1 MRINAALCCAVFKQ
15 HNKGDTKVDKNPVS
29 LNNQKTLLQRA
40 WISFR
45 RTKILY
51 LMLMPAVLFTI
62 IFSYIPMGGVI
73 IAFKDYKY
81 NLGIIGSPW
90 VGLQNF
96 KYFVTSGKM
105 WLLTRNTLAYN
116 LMFMA
121 ADTIFQIFM
130 AILISEMCTKY
141 YKRVLQ
147 SVMMLPHFLSW
158 VIIGGLAYSI
168 LNYEFGTLNMILT
181 NMGLDRVDV
190 YNNSGVWKGIFLF
203 VRLWQGTGYGMIF
216 YLAAITGINPELYEA
231 AYLDGCGLIKRIR
244 YVTLPM
250 ILPTVCIL
258 ILLGLGGIL
267 KGNMDMYYQLVGDN
281 ANLYD
286 ATDVIDTY
294 VFRSLTKL
302 KDYTVTTAA
311 GLYQQVIGF
320 ILVITVNMI
329 VKRIDPDSAIF

>member
-1 MRINAALCCAVFKQ
+1 MDESRITTNRK
-15 HNKGDTKVDKNPVS
+15 S
-29 LNNQKTLLQRA
+29 LLQRA
-40 WISFR
+40 WISFK
-45 RTKILY
+45 RTKTLY
-51 LMLMPAVLFTI
+51 LMILPAVLITI
-62 IFSYIPMGGVI
+62 ILAYIPMGGVI

-81 NLGIIGSPW
+81 NLGILGSPW

-121 ADTIFQIFM
+121 ADTVFQIFM
-130 AILISEMCTKY
+130 AILITEMCTKY
-141 YKRVLQ
+141 YKRCLQ
-147 SVMMLPHFLSW
+147 SIMMLPHFLSW

-168 LNYEFGTLNMILT
+168 LNYEFGTLNMVLT
-181 NMGLDRVDV
+181 NMGLDRLDV
-190 YNNSGVWKGIFLF
+190 YNNAGVWRWIFLF
-203 VRLWQGTGYGMIF
+203 IRLWQGTGYGMIF

-258 ILLGLGGIL
+258 ILLNLGGIL
-267 KGNMDMYYQLVGDN
+267 KGNMDMFYQLVGDN
-281 ANLYD
+281 SNLYD

-302 KDYTVTTAA
+302 KDYTITTAA

-320 ILVITVNMI
+320 VLVITVNLI
-329 VKRIDPDSAIF
+329 VKRIDADSAIF

>member
-1 MRINAALCCAVFKQ
+1 MDESRITTNRR
-15 HNKGDTKVDKNPVS
+15 PM
-29 LNNQKTLLQRA
+29 LQRA
-40 WISFR
+40 WISFK
-45 RTKILY
+45 RTKTLY
-51 LMLMPAVLFTI
+51 LMLLPAVIFTI
-62 IFSYIPMGGVI
+62 IFAYIPMGGVV

-81 NLGIIGSPW
+81 NLGIFGSPW

-130 AILISEMCTKY
+130 AILITEMCTKY
-141 YKRVLQ
+141 YKRSLQ
-147 SVMMLPHFLSW
+147 SIMMLPHFLSW

-168 LNYEFGTLNMILT
+168 LNYEFGTLNMVLT
-181 NMGLDRVDV
+181 NMGLDRIDV
-190 YNNSGVWKGIFLF
+190 YNNAGIWKWIFLF
-203 VRLWQGTGYGMIF
+203 IRLWQGTGYGMIF

-231 AYLDGCGLIKRIR
+231 AYLDGCGLMKRIR

-267 KGNMDMYYQLVGDN
+267 KGNMDMFYQLVGDN
-281 ANLYD
+281 SNLYD

-320 ILVITVNMI
+320 LLVVTVNLI
-329 VKRIDPDSAIF
+329 VKKIDPDSAIF

>member
-1 MRINAALCCAVFKQ
+1 M
-15 HNKGDTKVDKNPVS
+15 
-29 LNNQKTLLQRA
+29 LLPA
-40 WISFR
+40 I
-45 RTKILY
+45 ILTVI
-51 LMLMPAVLFTI
+51 MA
-62 IFSYIPMGGVI
+62 YIPMGGIV

-81 NLGIIGSPW
+81 NLGIFGSPW
-90 VGLQNF
+90 VGFKNF
-96 KYFVTSGKM
+96 SYFVTSGKM

-121 ADTIFQIFM
+121 ADTVFQIFM
-130 AILISEMCTKY
+130 AILIAEMCTKY
-141 YKRVLQ
+141 YKRTLQ
-147 SVMMLPHFLSW
+147 SIMMLPHFLSW
-158 VIIGGLAYSI
+158 VIIGGLTYSI
-168 LNYEFGTLNMILT
+168 LNYEFGTLNNILT
-181 NMGLDRVDV
+181 SIGMDKLNV
-190 YNNSGVWKGIFLF
+190 YNNEGVWKWIFLF

-244 YVTLPM
+244 YVTLPLIM
-250 ILPTVCIL
+250 PTVCIL
-258 ILLGLGGIL
+258 ILLNLGNIL
-267 KGNMDMYYQLVGDN
+267 KGNMDMFYQIVGDN
-281 ANLYD
+281 SNLYN

-320 ILVITVNMI
+320 ILVISVNLI

>member
-1 MRINAALCCAVFKQ
+1 MTQQIKNSENPAAVNMKKKLWLAKAAASFKR
-15 HNKGDTKVDKNPVS
+15 TKV
-29 LNNQKTLLQRA
+29 
-40 WISFR
+40 
-45 RTKILY
+45 LY
-51 LMLMPAVLFTI
+51 LMLLPAVFLTVVLA
-62 IFSYIPMGGVI
+62 YIPMGGVI

-90 VGLQNF
+90 VGLSNF
-96 KYFVTSGKM
+96 KYFVSSGKM

-116 LMFMA
+116 VMFMA
-121 ADTIFQIFM
+121 ADMVFQMFM
-130 AILISEMCTKY
+130 AILICEMCTKR

-168 LNYEFGTLNMILT
+168 LNYEFGTLNSVLT
-181 NMGLDRVDV
+181 SLGMNRVDV
-190 YNNSGVWKGIFLF
+190 YNNEGAWKYIFLC
-203 VRLWQGTGYGMIF
+203 VRLWHGTGYGMIF

-231 AYLDGCGLIKRIR
+231 AYMDGCGLLRRIR

-258 ILLGLGGIL
+258 MLLGLGGIL
-267 KGNMDMYYQLVGDN
+267 KGNMDMFYQLVGDN
-281 ANLYD
+281 SNLYN

-320 ILVITVNMI
+320 ILVMSVNAI
-329 VKRIDPDSAIF
+329 VKRIDSDSAIF

>member
-1 MRINAALCCAVFKQ
+1 MKQNDDIVCSRIC
-15 HNKGDTKVDKNPVS
+15 
-29 LNNQKTLLQRA
+29 NQKSLMQRA
-40 WISFR
+40 WISFK
-45 RTKILY
+45 RTKVLY
-51 LMLMPAVLFTI
+51 LMLLPAIILTIVLA
-62 IFSYIPMGGVI
+62 YIPMGGVI

-81 NLGIIGSPW
+81 NLGILGSPW

-121 ADTIFQIFM
+121 ADTVFQIFM

-141 YKRVLQ
+141 YKRCLQ
-147 SVMMLPHFLSW
+147 SVMILPNFLSW
-158 VIIGGLAYSI
+158 VIIGGLAYNI
-168 LNYEFGTLNMILT
+168 LNYEFGTLNMVLT
-181 NMGLDRVDV
+181 NLGLDRIDV
-190 YNNSGVWKGIFLF
+190 YNNVGVWKWIFLF

-250 ILPTVCIL
+250 ILPTICIL

-267 KGNMDMYYQLVGDN
+267 KGNMDMFYQLIGEN
-281 ANLYD
+281 SNLYD

-320 ILVITVNMI
+320 ILVMTVNAI
-329 VKRIDPDSAIF
+329 VKKISPDSAIF